1 MNRSFNNYDAFKR
14 DLSPNASK
22 ADYRQFLTE
31 MQKGKLT
38 YDSNIANAMEH
49 HKKVIA
55 FKNKE

>member
-31 MQKGKLT
+31 VQKGKLT
-38 YDSNIANAMEH
+38 YDSNIANAIDR
-49 HKKVIA
+49 KSVV
-55 FKNKE
+55 